1 MRKKRE
7 DERRKDKP
15 TYYFKGPESQTV
27 KEGNR
32 GGTAKANL
40 RHAFSGANEAKHQT
54 VLCIGISHRRKLALD
69 SGHYAPSQWVAPS
82 PLSGDVLVPPTRIP
96 EATGKKKVTKVNGF

>member
-40 RHAFSGANEAKHQT
+40 RHAFSGANEVRLSIFSSIHQST
-54 VLCIGISHRRKLALD
+54 EYQTRAGQAPNCTLYRNQPSTEVGARLGTLCSIPVG
-69 SGHYAPSQWVAPS
+69 S
-82 PLSGDVLVPPTRIP
+82 PESPVR
-96 EATGKKKVTKVNGF
+96 